1 MANGIQPVN
10 QQRSNPQS
18 TTSTT
23 TSETPVTTVTTVE
36 GLTYFSADVPSL
48 GGVPLI
54 VQAVDEDAV
63 RKIYHRECAGLSP
76 GAFIAV
82 KPATD
87 IEIKRATE
95 ENRVKA

>member
-1 MANGIQPVN
+1 MANGIQQVN

-18 TTSTT
+18 TT
-23 TSETPVTTVTTVE
+23 TSEPPVTTVTTAE

-54 VQAVDEDAV
+54 VQAVDEESV
-63 RKIYHRECAGLSP
+63 RRIYHRECEGLSP